1 MSSEKGLPTSTTG
14 PVHSTRPESTARRA
28 LVWAGAALL
37 GYHVYTTCSH
47 SSEHRSQFIESTVAS
62 GIAWW
67 ACPDVTTTECAYLTV
82 PRDYANPQANDTV
95 SIFLRKVPATVAPK
109 DYLGSILINPGGP
122 GGSGS
127 AFAAGWGF
135 GLRDL
140 VDGRY
145 DIIGFDPR
153 GVNMTIPELNCFG
166 SEVQG
171 LHSMYKQFQL
181 GIPYDARGPKSL
193 PAGTR
198 AASEHAFIK
207 KLQVSAEATHA
218 ACRTHGNTKML
229 EAVSTA
235 LVVQDIERIVEAL
248 GEDGLNYWGRIPVP
262 FELKLSNPKF
272 GLEWGLE
279 FDRMNRSMA
288 GGNTDDNIFSFSY
301 GTILGS
307 TFAAMRPHLVKR
319 MVLDGVSDS
328 ESYHND
334 IYQWG
339 RDGLTDTHKTLTGF
353 FEACASAG
361 LDRCAFAK
369 HPNKTSPS
377 SAADLRSR
385 LEALYTRLR
394 EKPVPVPYSAVGPGL
409 LTASDAKLVM
419 FMGLYS
425 PKGWPKLAQMVAD
438 AENGNPKAMY
448 ENAYG
453 GFADLHP
460 EPGNKNVFNR
470 YMEKTGLSVTTSSI
484 MCGDSEPADWKSFDD
499 YVEYFH
505 ELASIGPIGENWA
518 LWTGF
523 CRQWKFRPIERYQ
536 GPWSTE
542 SGLKK
547 TRFPILYASLDADP
561 VTPLSAA
568 IKMSKAFGNESAVLL
583 VQEGFGHCTLAHPS
597 LCTAKILKD
606 YFVKGKVPAPG
617 TYCKPEPGYLFPGND
632 TQSIDTLSLED
643 QKLRRALDG
652 LSDLGRDFH
661 RPI

>member
-37 GYHVYTTCSH
+37 GYHMYTTCSH
-47 SSEHRSQFIESTVAS
+47 SSKHTSQFIESTVAS

-229 EAVSTA
+229 ESVSTA

-248 GEDGLNYWGRIPVP
+248 GEDGLNYWG
-262 FELKLSNPKF
+262 
-272 GLEWGLE
+272 
-279 FDRMNRSMA
+279 
-288 GGNTDDNIFSFSY
+288 FSY

-361 LDRCAFAK
+361 PDRCAFAK

-394 EKPVPVPYSAVGPGL
+394 EKPMPVPYSTVGSGV
-409 LTASDAKLVM
+409 LTASDVKHVM
-419 FMGLYS
+419 FTGLYS
-425 PKGWPKLAQMVAD
+425 PKVWPKLAQMVAD
-438 AENGNPKAMY
+438 AENGDAKAVY
-448 ENAYG
+448 ENVYG
-453 GFADLHP
+453 VFADLHP
-460 EPGNKNVFNR
+460 EPGNKNIFNR

-499 YVEYFH
+499 YVEYVH

-583 VQEGFGHCTLAHPS
+583 VQEGLAHPS